1 LLREH
6 GIRVLVGFVMS
17 GDRTVLCAAKI
28 AGTKVIAAERNA
40 PAMYGIRYGIQGW
53 LNFSALHLVDKITVQ
68 FPEFVKGYPASLHDR
83 IESIPNPV
91 AIPTRRARPQDPGS
105 NGRFTLLA
113 VSRLDRVQKRVH
125 TLIEAYAL
133 IAEAHPAWDL
143 LIVGQG
149 PEEATLRRLA
159 MARGIAGRVRMEK
172 CSGDISRMYAAAHL
186 FDCDSL
192 TLGGLL
198 ECLGRSNGAWPAG
211 CWLSGCARSRATH
224 LGRRDRMAR
233 RGAR

>member
-1 LLREH
+1 
-6 GIRVLVGFVMS
+6 
-17 GDRTVLCAAKI
+17 
-28 AGTKVIAAERNA
+28 
-40 PAMYGIRYGIQGW
+40 
-53 LNFSALHLVDKITVQ
+53 LHCTFIDWK

-83 IESIPNPV
+83 IESIPNHV

-211 CWLSGCARSRATH
+211 CWLSGCARLISDGETGWLAEGQDDAKTLAKVLDEAMADGAERA
-224 LGRRDRMAR
+224 RRAANGIGMMAR
-233 RGAR
+233 YTPEAQFDRWANLIRTTACEP